1 MGGAKVAGGTVA
13 GRKVG
18 AAVAAGGVAVA
29 VSDNA
34 VAVEMGADGVDD
46 GKAGMVVGTEVAV
59 GTDVAVAIGRGAG
72 VGVLV
77 VQPRRVSQKTA
88 VNRFRI
94 RRKRMKIVCGKKR
107 TLA

>member
-1 MGGAKVAGGTVA
+1 MAGGTVA
-13 GRKVG
+13 GGKVET
-18 AAVAAGGVAVA
+18 AVAAGDVAVA
-29 VSDNA
+29 VSDSGA
-34 VAVEMGADGVDD
+34 TVEIGADGVDD
-46 GKAGMVVGTEVAV
+46 GKVGVVVGSKEVAE
-59 GTDVAVAIGRGAG
+59 AIGKGVG